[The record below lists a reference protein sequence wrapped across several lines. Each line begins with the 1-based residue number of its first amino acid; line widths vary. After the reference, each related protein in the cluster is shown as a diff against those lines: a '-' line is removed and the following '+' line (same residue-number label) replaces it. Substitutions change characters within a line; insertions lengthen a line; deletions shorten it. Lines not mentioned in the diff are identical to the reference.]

1 MEHGNESQHNR
12 IHMPAPT
19 AWPMVLALGVSL
31 LIAGMVTSIAVSLLG
46 LVLML
51 FSAIGWFRSVLPVEA
66 HQIVEAEAEPTAIP
80 SIRTSIDRLPIGPM
94 HRKVI
99 PVETFQ
105 FTTGL
110 RGGIAGGIAMVVP
123 ATAFSLIK
131 YHSLWY
137 ATNLMAAGGFVS
149 WANQSDAFLAEFHW
163 QGLLAAL
170 AIHTS
175 SSLLVGLLYGA
186 MLPMF
191 PRWPILTAGFIAP
204 LLWTGL
210 LYSVLGIVSP
220 ILNARIDWYWFVPS
234 QIAYGLVAGYVVNLH
249 TKVRTPQFQALPFA
263 VRAGIHGSIEEPG
276 EETNDLGNAK

>member
-1 MEHGNESQHNR
+1 MEHGNQSR
-12 IHMPAPT
+12 SDLIHMPAPT

-31 LIAGMVTSIAVSLLG
+31 LIAGMVTSVAVSLLG

-66 HQIVEAEAEPTAIP
+66 HEFVEAEAEPTTIP
-80 SIRTSIDRLPIGPM
+80 SLRTSIERLPIGPM

-110 RGGIAGGIAMVVP
+110 RGGVAGGIAMIVP
-123 ATAFSLIK
+123 ATAFSLLR

-149 WANQSDAFLAEFHW
+149 WANQSDAFLAQFHW

-170 AIHTS
+170 GIHIT

-210 LYSVLGIVSP
+210 LSSVLGIVSP

-263 VRAGIHGSIEEPG
+263 VRAGIHGANPELRDD
-276 EETNDLGNAK
+276 TNDLGNPK

>member
-1 MEHGNESQHNR
+1 
-12 IHMPAPT
+12 
-19 AWPMVLALGVSL
+19 MVLALGVSL
-31 LIAGMVTSIAVSLLG
+31 LIAGMVTSVAVSLLG

-51 FSAIGWFRSVLPVEA
+51 LSAIGWFRSVLPVEA
-66 HQIVEAEAEPTAIP
+66 HEFVEAEAEPAAIP
-80 SIRTSIDRLPIGPM
+80 SLRTSIERLPVGPM

-110 RGGIAGGIAMVVP
+110 RGGVAGGIAMIVP
-123 ATAFSLIK
+123 ATAFSLLK

-149 WANQSDAFLAEFHW
+149 WANQSDAFLAQFHW

-170 AIHTS
+170 GIHIT

-210 LYSVLGIVSP
+210 LSSVLGIVSP

-249 TKVRTPQFQALPFA
+249 TKVRTSQFQALPFA
-263 VRAGIHGSIEEPG
+263 VRAGIHGANPEFTDD
-276 EETNDLGNAK
+276 TNDLGNPK